1 MKREHVL
8 VAIAVLALSAA
19 LTGCSQDGDLTI
31 VNDSASKFRGALKG
45 DRITIEPGESM
56 TENIY
61 IGKTFAFIGPDEID
75 VTLSGLAWTKR
86 EFTEEVTVKSGET
99 TTYRIVDDI
108 GACYI
113 QNMYGD
119 IITAIKIKRCAD
131 QEFGPN
137 LMEGEI
143 NTGRGFLLQLDDGCW
158 DVHIIYTLQVYSY
171 YIEDMP
177 MHVGDI
183 IRIYWHPDS
192 TYTF

>member
-1 MKREHVL
+1 MRREHVL
-8 VAIAVLALSAA
+8 VTLAVLALSAA
-19 LTGCSQDGDLTI
+19 LIGCSQDGDLTI
-31 VNDSASKFRGALKG
+31 VNDSASKFSGTLKG
-45 DRITIEPGESM
+45 ERIVIEPDKSI

-75 VTLSGLAWTKR
+75 VILAGKAWTKR
-86 EFTEEVTVKSGET
+86 EFIEEVTVKSGET
-99 TTYRIVDDI
+99 TTYRIVDDA

-119 IITAIKIKRCAD
+119 IITAIAIKRCTD

-137 LMEGEI
+137 LMEREI
-143 NTGRGFLLQLDDGCW
+143 NTGRGFLLQLDEGCW
-158 DVHIIYTLQVYSY
+158 DVHIIYSLQVYHY

-177 MHVGDI
+177 MQIGGI